1 MHAFALAAASVAALA
16 PLAQAVPHAHSHSHR
31 HAHSVETR
39 DDSTFDLTV
48 YNNCSTSKTFG
59 LYQISS
65 SFEMTQMSDPVA
77 IASGGV
83 SVIEASFTAIGM
95 RLSATADQGT
105 DAQWDAQ
112 TLFEFGYSAYSDL
125 TGTAYDLS
133 VMEGVADGD
142 GIAAYPATS
151 ACPSKICTTLGCA
164 LAEAWTDAD
173 QTSDGSPAD
182 TVCYEGNQNFKVVW
196 CPSTD

>member
-1 MHAFALAAASVAALA
+1 MHAFTIATASVAAFTSLV
-16 PLAQAVPHAHSHSHR
+16 QAVPHAHSHR
-31 HAHSVETR
+31 HAHEVEKR
-39 DDSTFDLTV
+39 DDSTFVLTV
-48 YNNCSTSKTFG
+48 VNNCSSEKTFG
-59 LYQISS
+59 LYQVSS
-65 SFEMTQMSDPVA
+65 SFAMTQMSDPLA
-77 IASGGV
+77 IAAGAQNTIQVAFSD
-83 SVIEASFTAIGM
+83 IGM

-133 VMEGVADGD
+133 VMEGAADGE

-151 ACPSKICTTLGCA
+151 ECESKICTSSGCS
-164 LAEAWTDAD
+164 LAESWTNAD

-182 TVCYEGNQNFKVVW
+182 TVCYEGVQDFKVVW
-196 CPSTD
+196 CPS